1 MSVRETS
8 GEEMAYN
15 LYHVQMAKAWCER
28 VNKENA
34 LQERSQAAAA
44 LRGVRVYARI
54 TYCCT

>member
-1 MSVRETS
+1 
-8 GEEMAYN
+8 MAYN

-44 LRGVRVYARI
+44 LRGVRRRRTRADTAARRARGA
-54 TYCCT
+54 